1 MAGSSMGPFVDVRSA
16 LALARREGERL
27 AARIGRDVRALV
39 TRDPGE
45 LSGDVLAFQR
55 AMRRRAEAALQE
67 IEAGGARVIS
77 VVGKA
82 STLVLGRLAGATQND
97 VEALGRRV
105 ALLEKRLASIERRRA
120 KSRRPSE

>member
-1 MAGSSMGPFVDVRSA
+1 MAGSSMGSLIDVRSA

-39 TRDPGE
+39 NPVE
-45 LSGDVLAFQR
+45 LSSDVVEFQR

-120 KSRRPSE
+120 KARRASE